1 MSAHDVMESVYGN
14 WASHSLDADVAGGLW
29 LSLAPKGTAYPYC
42 VYDLISSVPTAR
54 MNTDSDTGTE
64 IFDLEFQ
71 LALYD
76 DKMSTLAVAA
86 KAVRAA
92 YDYAPLTLG
101 AGEGGVLQ
109 VRCTNEIPTKLEDDI
124 WQWVIS
130 LTVTRY
136 KPIDPSGS

>member
-1 MSAHDVMESVYGN
+1 MSAHDVMEAVYGN
-14 WASHSLDADVAGGLW
+14 WASHSLDTSITGGLW
-29 LSLAPKGTAYPYC
+29 LSLAPSGTSFPYC
-42 VYDLISSVPTAR
+42 VYDLVSSTPKHR
-54 MNTDSDTGTE
+54 MNTDADTGTE
-64 IFDLEFQ
+64 IFEMEFQ

-76 DKMSTLAVAA
+76 DKMSTLAAAA
-86 KAVRAA
+86 KEVRAA

-109 VRCTNEIPTKLEDDI
+109 VRCTNEIPSKLEDEI

-130 LTVTRY
+130 YVVTRH